1 MSILTNG
8 AFLTITGR
16 RPSTMKSNITL
27 DHASNQYPSE
37 LLFSLQ
43 QGGQKTNASTS
54 STLEKSG
61 HNEMDNK
68 TTRHSNRH
76 SNYGGNGIRNKS
88 TIIATGYRTNIE
100 DEDGLAA
107 DRASK
112 TPRSRSHGVTAD
124 ENDRIEGN
132 QGRNSE
138 IAPSYSE
145 GDGAFKRL
153 KNNDVSIAEIVKY
166 LYLAPAVGV
175 DVLERESCQWD
186 EALDGKNCIAA
197 VQYCI
202 ACDVDK
208 DQDIRIR
215 KNGIFLHC
223 FLSTFFFFI

>member
-1 MSILTNG
+1 MSTGMSILTNG

-61 HNEMDNK
+61 PNEMDNK

-100 DEDGLAA
+100 DNGLAA
-107 DRASK
+107 DRAFN
-112 TPRSRSHGVTAD
+112 TPRSRPRRETAD
-124 ENDRIEGN
+124 DNDRIEGN

-208 DQDIRIR
+208 DQDIR
-215 KNGIFLHC
+215 KNGLLLDC
-223 FLSTFFFFI
+223 FFVI

>member
-8 AFLTITGR
+8 AFLTINGR
-16 RPSTMKSNITL
+16 RPSTMKSNINCTL
-27 DHASNQYPSE
+27 ASNQYPSE

-68 TTRHSNRH
+68 TTRHSNWH

-100 DEDGLAA
+100 DNGRLAA
-107 DRASK
+107 DRAFN
-112 TPRSRSHGVTAD
+112 TPRSRPRRETAD
-124 ENDRIEGN
+124 DNDRIEGN

-145 GDGAFKRL
+145 GGGKVIATKNEKVDQSNKTKVQPIQEIKPGSERHKKLRDIRL
-153 KNNDVSIAEIVKY
+153 KYGAGSKEY
-166 LYLAPAVGV
+166 
-175 DVLERESCQWD
+175 REV
-186 EALDGKNCIAA
+186 ALDIQAQQSAELKQA
-197 VQYCI
+197 
-202 ACDVDK
+202 DV
-208 DQDIRIR
+208 
-215 KNGIFLHC
+215 
-223 FLSTFFFFI
+223 

>member
-1 MSILTNG
+1 MSIFTNG

-16 RPSTMKSNITL
+16 RSCRRSSMMNSNITL
-27 DHASNQYPSE
+27 DHASNQYTSE
-37 LLFSLQ
+37 LLSSLQ
-43 QGGQKTNASTS
+43 QGGEKTNASIS
-54 STLEKSG
+54 FTLEKSG
-61 HNEMDNK
+61 QGEMNN
-68 TTRHSNRH
+68 TTRHSNC
-76 SNYGGNGIRNKS
+76 GGNGIRNKS

-138 IAPSYSE
+138 IAPCSE

-153 KNNDVSIAEIVKY
+153 KNNDRAIAEIVKY

-175 DVLERESCQWD
+175 DVLEQESCQWD

-208 DQDIRIR
+208 DQDIR
-215 KNGIFLHC
+215 KNGLLLDC
-223 FLSTFFFFI
+223 FFVI